1 MSDENL
7 KRLAE
12 KYLPTVEAFMLGFPN
27 DDLNTDTH
35 CPGLVDGEKEPCSRT
50 DYSGRVFKSCGLDK
64 CIVNQLLE
72 KKGSALKL
80 QKYWPAG
87 SVKCLKDSLD
97 ADGKIDLSKVPKAK
111 SQQRVAEVGTN
122 VGQMPN
128 ANVQDLLDLMKA
140 QQVRQQELHEQQQQ
154 VYERV
159 NRLVASGQDS
169 DETVTQPDSVYWSS
183 GQQNEGD
190 DFFHSGQSDSSLAS
204 DMTNTPSS
212 MGSVA
217 SRPSYGYQSGQS
229 SGPSGLNHPSRAN
242 AAGSVPGLAS
252 HSGQKGTI
260 MSSNDQAELNRYR
273 RMIHQSRMRQA
284 NSRGRGTYG
293 RGNPGGRGYQP

>member
-1 MSDENL
+1 M
-7 KRLAE
+7 
-12 KYLPTVEAFMLGFPN
+12 
-27 DDLNTDTH
+27 
-35 CPGLVDGEKEPCSRT
+35 
-50 DYSGRVFKSCGLDK
+50 
-64 CIVNQLLE
+64 
-72 KKGSALKL
+72 
-80 QKYWPAG
+80 
-87 SVKCLKDSLD
+87 D

-122 VGQMPN
+122 VGQLPN
-128 ANVQDLLDLMKA
+128 ANVQDLLDLMKT
-140 QQVRQQELHEQQQQ
+140 QQVRQQELHEQQQK

-169 DETVTQPDSVYWSS
+169 DEIVTQPDSVYWSS

-190 DFFHSGQSDSSLAS
+190 NIFHSGQSDSSLAS
-204 DMTNTPSS
+204 DMTYTPSS

-229 SGPSGLNHPSRAN
+229 SDSSGLNHTSRAN

-252 HSGQKGTI
+252 HSGQNAI

>member
-1 MSDENL
+1 M
-7 KRLAE
+7 
-12 KYLPTVEAFMLGFPN
+12 
-27 DDLNTDTH
+27 
-35 CPGLVDGEKEPCSRT
+35 
-50 DYSGRVFKSCGLDK
+50 
-64 CIVNQLLE
+64 
-72 KKGSALKL
+72 KL

-111 SQQRVAEVGTN
+111 PQQRVAEVGTN

-169 DETVTQPDSVYWSS
+169 DETVVQPDSVYWSS

-212 MGSVA
+212 MGSVT
-217 SRPSYGYQSGQS
+217 SRPFYGYQSGQS
-229 SGPSGLNHPSRAN
+229 SGSSGLNHPSRAN